1 MGARRGVLA
10 VTCVVVAVFGVVFAV
25 VQWEQANRIATSV
38 SALAALAAV
47 GIAVWAA
54 LPATPSGTGTRIRV
68 SGTGKAVSG
77 PGGQAV
83 TGVSGTVA
91 AAAGEIVVE
100 RTGDADASEGGE
112 ATSGVRLT

>member
-10 VTCVVVAVFGVVFAV
+10 VTCVVVAVFGVVFTV
-25 VQWEQANRIATSV
+25 IRWEQADRIATAV
-38 SALAALAAV
+38 SALGALAAV
-47 GIAVWAA
+47 GVAVWAA
-54 LPATPSGTGTRIRV
+54 LPGTGTRTRVRV

-83 TGVSGTVA
+83 TGVSGAVA

-100 RTGDADASEGGE
+100 RTGDADASEGGD

>member
-10 VTCVVVAVFGVVFAV
+10 VTCVVVAVFGVVFTV
-25 VQWEQANRIATSV
+25 IQWEQANRIATSV

-54 LPATPSGTGTRIRV
+54 LPGTPPGTRIRV
-68 SGTGKAVSG
+68 SGTGRAVSG

-83 TGVSGTVA
+83 SGAVA

-100 RTGDADASEGGE
+100 RTADADASEGGE